1 MQAGLAPKINAKPSL
16 LVSYRPLVIGSAGT
30 SCDCAYQISRSKML
44 RIAAVLVAGAS
55 ALQAPR
61 LSSAPAWLNAA
72 TLEQPPAASKDLL
85 PRERYV
91 SPGA

>member
-1 MQAGLAPKINAKPSL
+1 MLADYMLS
-16 LVSYRPLVIGSAGT
+16 IGT
-30 SCDCAYQISRSKML
+30 LRWYKML

>member
-1 MQAGLAPKINAKPSL
+1 MLSQAARA
-16 LVSYRPLVIGSAGT
+16 VISG
-30 SCDCAYQISRSKML
+30 AYQISRSKML

-61 LSSAPAWLNAA
+61 LSSAPALLNAA

-91 SPGA
+91 LSYFLQESHSLILET